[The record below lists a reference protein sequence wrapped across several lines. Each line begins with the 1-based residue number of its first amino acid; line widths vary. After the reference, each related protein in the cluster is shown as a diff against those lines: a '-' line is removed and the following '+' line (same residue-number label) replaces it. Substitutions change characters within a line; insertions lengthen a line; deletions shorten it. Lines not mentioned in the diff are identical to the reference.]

1 MKVYQKKTAV
11 EAEKLGYGG
20 AVYMQ
25 KLFNC
30 DNRTVLHGKQDLESD
45 LSKENDRVRQIGAG
59 RKPIIETTAGTDD
72 AFLDVIEDHTAGSP
86 MDETIKWTNRSRLS
100 IADLL

>member
-1 MKVYQKKTAV
+1 MRKSHRYRQGAPDTLLITAV
-11 EAEKLGYGG
+11 ELRLVKF
-20 AVYMQ
+20 
-25 KLFNC
+25 FNC

-86 MDETIKWTNRSRLS
+86 MDETIKWYPMH
-100 IADLL
+100 IWW